1 MKFLKE
7 FYLTSRFL
15 LLTAIIVLLFFFG
28 YFFDP
33 LFFVAKLLLISFITV
48 IFVETLILFTRKK
61 NIFAERILS
70 DRLSNGDDN
79 EVKIILTNNYT
90 FDINIKII
98 DELPFIFQIRDFEIS
113 SKVKQ
118 GNTKIFSYIIH
129 PVKRGEYQ
137 FGYLNVFISTILNI
151 VSRRLRF
158 DQNKNVKV
166 YPSYVQMRKYQ
177 IMAISDR
184 LMEVGIKKVRKIGHS
199 MEFEQIKDYVRGDDY
214 RTINWKATARKRQ
227 LMVNHYIDERAQQIY
242 SVIDMGRTMKMPFD
256 KMSLLDYAI
265 NTSLVISNIAL
276 LKHDKAGIIT
286 FNSKVNSVLPAERN
300 SVQMKK
306 ILDMLYK
313 QETDFMESDYERLA
327 GVVRTKIKQRSLLLF
342 FTNFETANSLKRQL
356 PYFKSLSRSHLLIV
370 IFFFNVGLDEL
381 LYNKAKSLDEVYHK
395 TIAEKFAYEKR
406 VIQKELAS
414 FGIQS
419 ILTTP
424 ENLSINTI
432 NKYLELKARAMI

>member
-61 NIFAERILS
+61 NIFAERVLS

-90 FDINIKII
+90 FDINIRII

-184 LMEVGIKKVRKIGHS
+184 LMEVGIKKVREIGHS

-424 ENLSINTI
+424 GKLSINTI

>member
-15 LLTAIIVLLFFFG
+15 LITAIIVLLFFLG
-28 YFFDP
+28 YFYDP
-33 LFFVAKLLLISFITV
+33 LFFAAQIFLIALLTLL
-48 IFVETLILFTRKK
+48 FVEIFILFTNKK
-61 NIFAERILS
+61 NIYAERVLS

-79 EVKIILTNNYT
+79 EIKIILTNNYT
-90 FDINIKII
+90 FDVSLRII
-98 DELPFIFQIRDFEIS
+98 DELPVIFQIRDFEIS

-118 GNTKIFSYIIH
+118 GNTKIFNYIIH

-137 FGYLNVFISTILNI
+137 FGALNIFVSTILNI
-151 VSRRLRF
+151 VSRRLKF
-158 DQNKNVKV
+158 DQSKSVKV
-166 YPSYVQMRKYQ
+166 YPSYIQMRKYQ

-184 LMEVGIKKVRKIGHS
+184 LMEVGVKKVRKIGHS
-199 MEFEQIKDYVRGDDY
+199 MEFEQIKEYVRGDDY
-214 RTINWKATARKRQ
+214 RTINWKATARKTQ

-256 KMSLLDYAI
+256 QMSLLDYAI

-276 LKHDKAGIIT
+276 LKHDKAGVIT
-286 FNSKVNSVLPAERN
+286 FNNKVNSVLPAERN

-313 QETDFMESDYERLA
+313 QETDYLESDYEKLA
-327 GVVRTKIKQRSLLLF
+327 GVVRSKIKQRSLLLF
-342 FTNFETANSLKRQL
+342 FTNFETANSLKRQI
-356 PYFKSLSRSHLLIV
+356 PYFKNLSRSHLLLV

-381 LYNKAKSLDEVYHK
+381 LYSKAKSLDEIYHK

-406 VIQKELAS
+406 SIQKELAS

-424 ENLSINTI
+424 QRLSIDTI
-432 NKYLELKARAMI
+432 NKYLELKARAML

>member
-48 IFVETLILFTRKK
+48 IFVETLILFTREK

-90 FDINIKII
+90 FDINIRII

>member
-33 LFFVAKLLLISFITV
+33 LFSVAKLLLISFITV

-61 NIFAERILS
+61 NIFAERVLS

-90 FDINIKII
+90 FDINIRII

>member
-48 IFVETLILFTRKK
+48 IFVETLILFTREK

-424 ENLSINTI
+424 EKLSINTI

>member
-48 IFVETLILFTRKK
+48 IFVETLILFTREK

-306 ILDMLYK
+306 ILDMLYM

-327 GVVRTKIKQRSLLLF
+327 GVVRTKIKQRSLLLL

-356 PYFKSLSRSHLLIV
+356 PYFKRLSRSHLLIV

-424 ENLSINTI
+424 EKLSINTI

>member
-15 LLTAIIVLLFFFG
+15 LITAIIVLLFFFG

-33 LFFVAKLLLISFITV
+33 LFFTAKILLISFITV
-48 IFVETLILFTRKK
+48 IFVETLILFTNKK
-61 NIFAERILS
+61 NIFAERVLS

-90 FDINIKII
+90 FDINIRII

>member
-48 IFVETLILFTRKK
+48 IFVETFILFTRQK
-61 NIFAERILS
+61 NIFAERVLS

-79 EVKIILTNNYT
+79 EVKIILSNNYT

-424 ENLSINTI
+424 EKLSINTI

>member
-61 NIFAERILS
+61 NIFAERVLS

-90 FDINIKII
+90 FDINIRII

-424 ENLSINTI
+424 EKLSINTI

>member
-15 LLTAIIVLLFFFG
+15 LITAIIVLLFFFG

-33 LFFVAKLLLISFITV
+33 LFFTAKILLISFITV
-48 IFVETLILFTRKK
+48 IFVETLILFTNKK
-61 NIFAERILS
+61 NIFAERVLS
-70 DRLSNGDDN
+70 ERLSNGDDN
-79 EVKIILTNNYT
+79 EIKIVVTNNYT
-90 FDINIKII
+90 FDVNIRII
-98 DELPFIFQIRDFEIS
+98 DELPFIFQIRDFEIF
-113 SKVKQ
+113 SKIKQ
-118 GNTKIFSYIIH
+118 GNTKIFSFIIH

-137 FGYLNVFISTILNI
+137 FGYLNIYVSTILNI
-151 VSRRLRF
+151 VSRRLRI
-158 DQNKNVKV
+158 DQSKSVKV
-166 YPSYVQMRKYQ
+166 YPSYIQMRKYQ

-184 LMEVGIKKVRKIGHS
+184 LIEVGVKKVRKIGHS

-227 LMVNHYIDERAQQIY
+227 LMVNHYVDERAQQIY
-242 SVIDMGRTMKMPFD
+242 SIIDMGRTMKMPFN

-276 LKHDKAGIIT
+276 LKQDKAGIVT
-286 FNSKVNSVLPAERN
+286 FNSKVNSMLPAERN

-306 ILDMLYK
+306 ILDLLYK
-313 QETDFMESDYERLA
+313 QETDYLESDYERLA
-327 GVVRTKIKQRSLLLF
+327 GVIRTKIKQRSLLLF

-356 PYFKSLSRSHLLIV
+356 PYFNSLAKSHLLIV

-381 LYNKAKSLDEVYHK
+381 LYGKAKSLDEIYHK

-406 VIQKELAS
+406 VIRKELALL
-414 FGIQS
+414 GIQS

-424 ENLSINTI
+424 QKLSINTI

>member
-61 NIFAERILS
+61 NIFAERVLS

>member
-61 NIFAERILS
+61 NIFAERVLS

-184 LMEVGIKKVRKIGHS
+184 LMEVGIKKVREIGHS

>member
-61 NIFAERILS
+61 NIFAERVLS

-90 FDINIKII
+90 FDINIRII

-424 ENLSINTI
+424 GKLSINTI

>member
-61 NIFAERILS
+61 NIFAERVLS

-424 ENLSINTI
+424 EKLSINTI

>member
-33 LFFVAKLLLISFITV
+33 LFSVAKLLLISFITV

-61 NIFAERILS
+61 NIFAERVLS

-98 DELPFIFQIRDFEIS
+98 DELPFIFQIRDFEIF

-227 LMVNHYIDERAQQIY
+227 LMVNHYIDERAQQVY

-424 ENLSINTI
+424 EKLSINTI